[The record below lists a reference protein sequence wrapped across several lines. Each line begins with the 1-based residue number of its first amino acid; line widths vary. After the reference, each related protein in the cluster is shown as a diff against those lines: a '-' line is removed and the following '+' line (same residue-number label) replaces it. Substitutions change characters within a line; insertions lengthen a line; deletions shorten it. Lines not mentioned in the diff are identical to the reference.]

1 MAVVGGARTGCDSP
15 SEPRGTR
22 RQRVR
27 RHRAAVFPVVTYDD
41 GEQLED
47 VEAAAAPDMV
57 ALELGLELVALM
69 DVCS

>member
-1 MAVVGGARTGCDSP
+1 MVTVGARAGCDS
-15 SEPRGTR
+15 SNETRVSLR

-27 RHRAAVFPVVTYDD
+27 RHRAAVFTAVAYDD

-57 ALELGLELVALM
+57 AVELGLELVALM
-69 DVCS
+69 DVSL

>member
-1 MAVVGGARTGCDSP
+1 MVVVSARTGCDS
-15 SEPRGTR
+15 SNDTRVSLR

-27 RHRAAVFPVVTYDD
+27 RHRAAVFVAVPYDD

-47 VEAAAAPDMV
+47 VEAATQPDMV
-57 ALELGLELVALM
+57 AVELGIEMVALM